1 MADGATP
8 LMSASVATVDLFN
21 NLWVVIC
28 GALVFI
34 MTISVGILERGEL
47 GRAAN
52 RALLKNIM
60 ISCSGFFFM
69 AFLGYN
75 VAFAPTIGYG
85 LMGNPLYNFPFM
97 GSFASNSAD
106 TFSQVWWSMGPQY
119 FNNFVTLPSYYFFET
134 AFATVTLA
142 LVGVIVLRKMKLKA
156 FFLYSIPYFIIIW
169 ALPAAWIW
177 NPQGWLYVLGVRD
190 FAGGLIVHGAAG
202 AAGLAIVL
210 RVWQEEK
217 KKGFTASPQIQPKP
231 NTSWLALS
239 ILLLWLGW
247 FGFNPGSTLAL
258 NIQSYIV
265 IVITF
270 LAAATGFLFT
280 MFFKYLE
287 IRKMPSIMYA
297 ANGVLIGLIVITPV
311 AGYVG
316 PESAIILGIL
326 GSLLFILGEKLFQRA
341 KWFTDPVGLFPGHF
355 LGGIFGFVMVA
366 FFTQKS
372 YADFGGGYGLSNGIL
387 FGGGMAA
394 VRQLGLQL
402 LAIPIVVITVFV
414 LSYIFMWMIS
424 KGIHGIINEYPAEIS
439 SKRELEPSASG

>member
-1 MADGATP
+1 
-8 LMSASVATVDLFN
+8 MSAVTPTGSLFN

-28 GALVFI
+28 GVLVFI

-47 GRAAN
+47 GKAAN
-52 RALLKNIM
+52 RSLLKNIM

-69 AFLGYN
+69 GFIGFN

-85 LMGNPLYNFPFM
+85 LIGNPLYDFPFM
-97 GSFASNSAD
+97 GSFGGNSAD
-106 TFSQVWWSMGPQY
+106 IFSQVWWSMGPQY
-119 FNNFVTLPSYYFFET
+119 FNNSITLPSYFFFET

-142 LVGVIVLRKMKLKA
+142 LVGVVVLRKMKLEA
-156 FFLYSIPYFIIIW
+156 FFLYSIPYFILIW
-169 ALPAAWIW
+169 SLPAAWIW
-177 NPQGWLYVLGVRD
+177 NPQGWLYLMGVRD
-190 FAGGLIVHGAAG
+190 FAGGLVVHGAAG
-202 AAGLAIVL
+202 AAGFAIVL

-217 KKGFTASPQIQPKP
+217 KRGFTTSPQIQSQPSTP
-231 NTSWLALS
+231 WLSLS

-270 LAAATGFLFT
+270 MAAATSFLFT

-287 IRKMPSIMYA
+287 IKKLPSIMYA

-316 PESAIILGIL
+316 VESAVILGIL
-326 GSLLFILGEKLFQRA
+326 GSILFILGEKLFQRA

-355 LGGIFGFVMVA
+355 LGGIFGFIMVA
-366 FFTQKS
+366 FFTQKA
-372 YADFGGGYGLSNGIL
+372 YADFGGGFGLTDGIL
-387 FGGGMAA
+387 FGGGMDA
-394 VRQLGLQL
+394 VRQLGVQL
-402 LAIPIVVITVFV
+402 FAIPIVVVTVFV
-414 LSYIFMWMIS
+414 LSYIFIWLIS
-424 KGIHGIINEYPAEIS
+424 KTIHGIIKDYNSGNIEAALSEATS
-439 SKRELEPSASG
+439 SG